1 MPWISYEQVGM
12 PITSPVDDNPRFC
25 WGRYEED
32 HRGRLMLPFT
42 LNANHA
48 LMDGVHAGAFYRRR
62 QEEFDKV

>member
-1 MPWISYEQVGM
+1 M

-25 WGRYEED
+25 WGGYEED

-48 LMDGVHAGAFYRRR
+48 LMDGVHAGAFYRRL
-62 QEEFDKV
+62 QEELDKV